1 MSKTKGLVQKR
12 CDHLRD
18 LALHCNQVMTE
29 NGRVKERGAL
39 LTFELFTFGI
49 EVESKG
55 IFDDVEEL
63 IKAIN
68 DIDYDGGTDVTL
80 LSEIVSDLAKRPN
93 QDHKEA
99 IDSVLVFSDGMDNL
113 GRVPDFSTSP
123 NPYNIDFPVH
133 CIADE
138 SEVNLKCL
146 RSISAASPLC
156 PGKVFV
162 RSDE

>member
-1 MSKTKGLVQKR
+1 MPKTKGLVQKR

-18 LALHCNQVMTE
+18 LALQCNQVMTE
-29 NGRVKERGAL
+29 NGRVKERGAP

-49 EVESKG
+49 EVENKG

-63 IKAIN
+63 IKAID

-93 QDHKEA
+93 EDRKEV

-113 GRVPDFSTSP
+113 GR
-123 NPYNIDFPVH
+123 
-133 CIADE
+133 
-138 SEVNLKCL
+138 
-146 RSISAASPLC
+146 
-156 PGKVFV
+156 
-162 RSDE
+162 